1 MKIQVGLQKRIFF
14 QKIVIYNI
22 FKIEQR
28 EGTATRSVCE
38 LDRLIDEEKFDVE
51 AAKR

>member
-1 MKIQVGLQKRIFF
+1 M
-14 QKIVIYNI
+14 IYNI

-28 EGTATRSVCE
+28 EGTAMRSVYE
-38 LDRLIDEEKFDVE
+38 LDRLIDEVKFDME